1 MCKEDVDKILMI
13 NWYFTVCKKKQPSCN
28 KTEILKRFLNHKI
41 KKFLN
46 IV

>member
-1 MCKEDVDKILMI
+1 MCKDDVDKILMI
-13 NWYFTVCKKKQPSCN
+13 NWYLIICKKSKTDCH
-28 KTEILKRFLNHKI
+28 KTELVKKYLSRKL